1 MVKKQK
7 RDRRRRIALLLPS
20 HNEEL
25 ILATTIKSAVAAGQA
40 LKDIYIVDDAS
51 SDRTRQVAMSLLP
64 AENVLSVSHS
74 GKAMA
79 VRKAVTY
86 FQIEKRYT
94 WLHIADAD
102 SVFGPK
108 YFHYY
113 RKGLDAKKYG
123 VAIGFVQSLRGNAIS
138 KYRVMGYTYGQQVV
152 RRVQHLFGMIT
163 VFPGPVTCFRTDLL
177 KELDF
182 SSESLTEDFDITLQ
196 FHRKK
201 LGGVA
206 YIPKA
211 INYTQ
216 DPLTY
221 KDFTKQ
227 TARWYRGFFQGIRK
241 FKIGTRFERID
252 MSLLYQL
259 MEAFAQIFQFLV
271 LMPIAIALTG
281 NWMIV
286 PIMVLADFMV
296 VVMTALFATAASK
309 RVSILTALPAFYV
322 LRWTE
327 VSIFI
332 WAFIEIYLLRRYR
345 TKIIGWQ
352 VAGRRYQLNADALKD
367 VAH

>member
-1 MVKKQK
+1 MAKKH
-7 RDRRRRIALLLPS
+7 DRRRRIALLLPA

-25 ILATTIKSAVAAGQA
+25 LLATTIKSAVAAGQS
-40 LKDIYIVDDAS
+40 LKDIFIVDDAS
-51 SDRTRQVAMSLLP
+51 SDRTRQEAAALLP
-64 AENVLSVSHS
+64 AENILTVGHS

-86 FQIEKRYT
+86 FQIEKRYV

-102 SVFGPK
+102 SVFGPN
-108 YFHYY
+108 YFRHY
-113 RKGLDAKKYG
+113 RSNLDAKKHG

-138 KYRVMGYTYGQQVV
+138 KYRTMGYTYGQQIV

-241 FKIGTRFERID
+241 FKIGSRFERID
-252 MSLLYQL
+252 MGILYQL
-259 MEAFAQIFQFLV
+259 MEVIAQVMQFAV
-271 LMPIAIALTG
+271 LMPIAIAFTG
-281 NWMIV
+281 NWLIIPM
-286 PIMVLADFMV
+286 MVLADFSV
-296 VVMTALFATAASK
+296 VVLTALYATAASK
-309 RVSILTALPAFYV
+309 RLSILTALPAFYV

-345 TKIIGWQ
+345 TKIVGWQ
-352 VAGRRYQLNADALKD
+352 VAGRRYQLNASALKD